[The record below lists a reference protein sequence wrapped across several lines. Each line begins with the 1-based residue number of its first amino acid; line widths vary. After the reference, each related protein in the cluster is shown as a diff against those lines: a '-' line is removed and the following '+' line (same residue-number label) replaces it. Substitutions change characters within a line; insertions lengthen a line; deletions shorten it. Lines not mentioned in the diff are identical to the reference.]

1 MGQKEKKINDELI
14 INMRKK
20 LAKDSAGKPLVKYLL
35 FSGTFLN
42 GTLLQDLLWG
52 IHRKS
57 ITGNGELNK
66 EQ

>member
-1 MGQKEKKINDELI
+1 MRWDRKKKKINDELI

-42 GTLLQDLLWG
+42 GTLLQDLL
-52 IHRKS
+52 
-57 ITGNGELNK
+57 
-66 EQ
+66 

>member
-1 MGQKEKKINDELI
+1 MGHKEKKINDELI
-14 INMRKK
+14 INMRKNWLK
-20 LAKDSAGKPLVKYLL
+20 VSAEKSLVKYLL

-52 IHRKS
+52 IHGKS
-57 ITGNGELNK
+57 ITGNGELNG